1 MQPGITPQRSL
12 LPYPSR
18 RADTTSDSHLVS
30 VADLAAQLKTWSK
43 FRRGVLFWRL
53 EDRRDVRSLR
63 LLDLNEAAER
73 ELGASVREAIGK
85 VIAETFPALLKTDLP
100 DRCRTV
106 IASGQPESVGEVRF
120 SDAPIQDSVF
130 WFECFPLPDNCVGT
144 AFENITAR
152 KRKEQTKDGALRL
165 LHKITMAIN
174 GSITAAGA
182 AEVCLREVC
191 QQIGWPV
198 GRLFITDEYSA
209 TRFVPNPIWY
219 FSDAHRFEGFRQATE
234 MFERDLTNKFVLE
247 HRLQQGKKAGL
258 TRSVGFSVLEG
269 NRLRAVL
276 EFSSETATQLDGT
289 LVSAIC
295 DIGVQLGRVFE
306 REGAA
311 LKIERMQRQDEEHRV
326 ATKKL
331 RACTVRYGPPLQAS
345 LERLRNQNLTGGR
358 ASARQMA
365 SSLKLMQ
372 RCLNEMRQIGTAPIE
387 FGPSPRAR

>member
-1 MQPGITPQRSL
+1 MQPGATSRPSL
-12 LPYPSR
+12 LPQPSSGISTVPE
-18 RADTTSDSHLVS
+18 AHPVS
-30 VADLAAQLKTWSK
+30 ATDLAVQLKTWSK
-43 FRRGVLFWRL
+43 FRRGVLLWRL
-53 EDRRDVRSLR
+53 EDLGDVRSLR
-63 LLDLNEAAER
+63 LLDLNDAAER
-73 ELGASVREAIGK
+73 ELGASVRDAIGK

-106 IASGQPESVGEVRF
+106 VASGQPESVGEVRY
-120 SDAPIQDSVF
+120 SDSRIQDSVF
-130 WFECFPLPDNCVGT
+130 WFECFPLPENCVGT

-152 KRKEQTKDGALRL
+152 KRNEQTKDEALQL

-174 GSITAAGA
+174 ESVSAAGA

-191 QQIGWPV
+191 QQIDWPV
-198 GRLFITDEYSA
+198 GRLFITDEHCA

-311 LKIERMQRQDEEHRV
+311 LKIERMQRQDEEHRC
-326 ATKKL
+326 ATKRL

-345 LERLRNQNLTGGR
+345 LERLRNQKLTDG
-358 ASARQMA
+358 

>member
-1 MQPGITPQRSL
+1 
-12 LPYPSR
+12 
-18 RADTTSDSHLVS
+18 
-30 VADLAAQLKTWSK
+30 
-43 FRRGVLFWRL
+43 
-53 EDRRDVRSLR
+53 
-63 LLDLNEAAER
+63 
-73 ELGASVREAIGK
+73 
-85 VIAETFPALLKTDLP
+85 
-100 DRCRTV
+100 
-106 IASGQPESVGEVRF
+106 
-120 SDAPIQDSVF
+120 
-130 WFECFPLPDNCVGT
+130 
-144 AFENITAR
+144 
-152 KRKEQTKDGALRL
+152 
-165 LHKITMAIN
+165 MAIN

-182 AEVCLREVC
+182 AEVCLPEVC
-191 QQIGWPV
+191 QQIGWPE
-198 GRLFITDEYSA
+198 GRLFITDEHSA

-269 NRLRAVL
+269 NRLIGFL

-311 LKIERMQRQDEEHRV
+311 RKIERMQRQDEEHRG

-331 RACTVRYGPPLQAS
+331 RACTVRCGPPLQAS
-345 LERLRNQNLTGGR
+345 LERLRNQKLTGGR

-372 RCLNEMRQIGTAPIE
+372 RCLNEMRQISARRRL
-387 FGPSPRAR
+387 SLDRARGPVES